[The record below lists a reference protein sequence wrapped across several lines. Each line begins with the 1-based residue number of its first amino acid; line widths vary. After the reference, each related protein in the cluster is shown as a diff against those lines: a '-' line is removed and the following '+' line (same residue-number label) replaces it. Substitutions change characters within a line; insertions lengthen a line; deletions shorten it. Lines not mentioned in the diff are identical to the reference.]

1 MGVFLSCII
10 PTINRPT
17 LSRAVESVLRQESN
31 GFDFEVIVVNDSGET
46 LSPAEWLSSR
56 RVSVINTNRRERS
69 VARNTGAAVAKGEYL
84 QFLDDDDILLPGAL
98 ERFFAASRAREAC
111 WIYCGY
117 RTVDNSGRLIH
128 EWRPA
133 IEEEVF
139 GLLVAG
145 ESIPLQA
152 SAIRARE
159 FFAVGGFNAHPS
171 LVGVEDREL
180 CRRLALV
187 CGLVR
192 GEGVVSEIRIGQTG
206 STTNW
211 ATIAASDRTGRE
223 YALCLDGAL
232 RAIEKSVR
240 SGYWRGRVTRAYL
253 GSLAVNLARRQYC
266 LAISRAAAAVR
277 LGHRYAL
284 SPAMWRGLKG
294 AAYENRA

>member
-1 MGVFLSCII
+1 MSIFCSCII
-10 PTINRPT
+10 PTINRAT
-17 LSRAVESVLRQESN
+17 LSRAVNSVLSQGAD
-31 GFDFEVIVVNDSGET
+31 GFEFEVIVVNDSGEK
-46 LSPAEWLSSR
+46 LAVGDWQASP
-56 RVSVINTNRRERS
+56 RVLVVNTNRRERS
-69 VARNTGAAVAKGEYL
+69 VARNTGAAVAAGEYL

-98 ERFFAASRAREAC
+98 QRFFEVSQARNAA
-111 WIYCGY
+111 WIYGGY
-117 RTVDNSGRLIH
+117 RTVNNSGEVIQ

-152 SAIRARE
+152 SVIRSRE
-159 FFAVGGFNAHPS
+159 FFAVGGFNAHPA

-192 GEGVVSEIRIGQTG
+192 GEGLVSEIRIGQAG

-211 ATIAASDRTGRE
+211 ATIAASDRIGRE
-223 YALCLDGAL
+223 NALCLDGAL
-232 RAIEKSVR
+232 CAIERSVR

-253 GSLAVNLARRQYC
+253 GSAAVNMARRQYC
-266 LAISRAAAAVR
+266 LAVSRAAAAVR
-277 LGHRYAL
+277 LVHRYAL

-294 AAYENRA
+294 AAHENRA